1 MTDRKIP
8 SLAELND
15 RIYELEPLNMP
26 SAKDILSVSNEEA
39 KAETLE
45 YERKYRALID
55 RVRDLSTDAKIAF
68 VKARVPQIRNMVS
81 FTSLTHEMYYT
92 CVSDDALAFILV
104 YRYEHNISIMDDLE
118 LEITRKPAEDY
129 ISKLNDIEIERRVRA
144 RREFRLNHPEEYE
157 RQRKIRLER
166 EIARSRECE
175 EDLKKM
181 FGSMTPEEFLNLARG
196 TGKNKE
202 DGAE

>member
-81 FTSLTHEMYYT
+81 FTSLTHEMY
-92 CVSDDALAFILV
+92 
-104 YRYEHNISIMDDLE
+104 
-118 LEITRKPAEDY
+118 
-129 ISKLNDIEIERRVRA
+129 
-144 RREFRLNHPEEYE
+144 
-157 RQRKIRLER
+157 
-166 EIARSRECE
+166 
-175 EDLKKM
+175 
-181 FGSMTPEEFLNLARG
+181 
-196 TGKNKE
+196 
-202 DGAE
+202 